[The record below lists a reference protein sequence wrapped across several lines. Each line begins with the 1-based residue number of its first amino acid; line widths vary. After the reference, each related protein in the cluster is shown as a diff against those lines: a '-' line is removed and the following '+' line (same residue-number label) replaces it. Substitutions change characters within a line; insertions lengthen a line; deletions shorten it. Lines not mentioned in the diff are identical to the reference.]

1 MKKFNLIL
9 GLIVIPL
16 LLSAQSV
23 EGLWKTIDD
32 ETGNAKSIVKVYKAN
47 GKLYGEIVKLIENKD
62 PNAKCTEC
70 PGELKNKPLRG
81 MRIIYGLEKKRGK
94 WKGDDGILDPEKG
107 KYYNCKIWA
116 ESDTKLNVRGYI
128 GPLYRTQNWIRYQ

>member
-1 MKKFNLIL
+1 MKNFSLIL

-16 LLSAQSV
+16 LLSAHSV

-62 PNAKCTEC
+62 PNSKCTEC
-70 PGELKNKPLRG
+70 QGELENKPLKG
-81 MRIIYGLEKKRGK
+81 MRIIYGMEKKNGK
-94 WKGDDGILDPEKG
+94 WTGDDGILATEKG
-107 KYYNCKIWA
+107 KYYNCKIWT

-128 GPLYRTQNWIRYQ
+128 CPLYRTKNRIR